1 MLFSLADRIIFAIA
15 ADSGTTAPADR
26 RTIMSATFRLAAL
39 FASGLLGVAIALPS
53 TAVAVDTNTPSSPPQ
68 TQSTSAPKATSGKSK
83 KRAPKKD
90 KKSEQQFIDG
100 YKAAHA
106 MIYQENDFAGG
117 IAKLR
122 SLGRDEHPD
131 VANLVGFSSRKLGRY
146 DDAKLWYD
154 KALAANPNHTLTW
167 SYYGMWHAE
176 QGNLLKARDHLT
188 KVASIC
194 GTDCR
199 EYVMLKEV
207 IEGTRA
213 Y

>member
-1 MLFSLADRIIFAIA
+1 MSAIFRVPALLAASLLAFGMTAPKFAVA
-15 ADSGTTAPADR
+15 AD
-26 RTIMSATFRLAAL
+26 
-39 FASGLLGVAIALPS
+39 
-53 TAVAVDTNTPSSPPQ
+53 TPSPAPPQ
-68 TQSTSAPKATSGKSK
+68 QGQQQQSDSK
-83 KRAPKKD
+83 KKKQPQKKQD
-90 KKSEQQFIDG
+90 KKSEQQFYDG

-106 MIYQENDFAGG
+106 MIYQGGDYAGG
-117 IAKLR
+117 IARLR
-122 SLGRDEHPD
+122 SLGHDDHPD
-131 VANLVGFSSRKLGRY
+131 VANLIGFSSRKLGRY
-146 DDAKLWYD
+146 DDAKLWYE

-176 QGNLLKARDHLT
+176 QGNLIKAREHLT

-194 GTDCR
+194 GNTECR

>member
-1 MLFSLADRIIFAIA
+1 MSTTFRVSALLAAGLLGSSVAMPAIA
-15 ADSGTTAPADR
+15 A
-26 RTIMSATFRLAAL
+26 
-39 FASGLLGVAIALPS
+39 
-53 TAVAVDTNTPSSPPQ
+53 DTNTPSPPA
-68 TQSTSAPKATSGKSK
+68 QSTSAPKSTDGKSDKSK
-83 KRAPKKD
+83 KRAPKKND
-90 KKSEQQFIDG
+90 KKSEQQFYDG

-106 MIYQENDFAGG
+106 MIYQQNDFAGG

-122 SLGRDEHPD
+122 SLDQDDHPD
-131 VANLVGFSSRKLGRY
+131 VANLIGFSSRKLGRY
-146 DDAKLWYD
+146 DDAKLWYE
-154 KALAANPNHTLTW
+154 KALAANPSHTLTW

-194 GTDCR
+194 GGTECR

>member
-1 MLFSLADRIIFAIA
+1 LRHAAASGIPAARPEENMNAIF
-15 ADSGTTAPADR
+15 R
-26 RTIMSATFRLAAL
+26 VSALLAASL
-39 FASGLLGVAIALPS
+39 LVAPKPAFAA
-53 TAVAVDTNTPSSPPQ
+53 DTNTPSSPPQ
-68 TQSTSAPKATSGKSK
+68 SQSQKPVDSK
-83 KRAPKKD
+83 KKKPASKKQD

-106 MIYQENDFAGG
+106 MIYQSNDFAGG

-122 SLGRDEHPD
+122 SLNQDNHPD
-131 VANLVGFSSRKLGRY
+131 VANLIGFSSRKLGRY
-146 DDAKLWYD
+146 DDAKLWYE
-154 KALAANPNHTLTW
+154 KALAANPDHTLTW

-176 QGNLLKARDHLT
+176 QGNLLKAREHLT

>member
-1 MLFSLADRIIFAIA
+1 MR
-15 ADSGTTAPADR
+15 
-26 RTIMSATFRLAAL
+26 ATFRLSALLAAAML
-39 FASGLLGVAIALPS
+39 AAPESIFAA
-53 TAVAVDTNTPSSPPQ
+53 DTSTPSAPPQ
-68 TQSTSAPKATSGKSK
+68 GQSSQTDGKK
-83 KRAPKKD
+83 KRAPKKQD

-106 MIYQENDFAGG
+106 MIYQDGDFVGG
-117 IAKLR
+117 MAKLR
-122 SLGRDEHPD
+122 SLGQDDHPD
-131 VANLVGFSSRKLGRY
+131 VANLLGFTSRKLGRY
-146 DDAKLWYD
+146 DDAKYWYE
-154 KALAANPNHTLTW
+154 KALAANPDHTLTW

-176 QGNLLKARDHLT
+176 QGNLLKARDHLP

-194 GTDCR
+194 GGTECR

>member
-1 MLFSLADRIIFAIA
+1 MNSNFRV
-15 ADSGTTAPADR
+15 
-26 RTIMSATFRLAAL
+26 SALLAASVL
-39 FASGLLGVAIALPS
+39 GLSIALPTPS
-53 TAVAVDTNTPSSPPQ
+53 VAMDTNTPSSPPQ
-68 TQSTSAPKATSGKSK
+68 TSSGQKQPAADK
-83 KRAPKKD
+83 KKKPAKKQE

-100 YKAAHA
+100 YRAAHA
-106 MIYQENDFAGG
+106 MIYQGGDFAGG

-122 SLGRDEHPD
+122 SLGQDDHPD
-131 VANLVGFSSRKLGRY
+131 VANLIGFSSRKLGRY
-146 DDAKLWYD
+146 DDAKHWYE
-154 KALAANPNHTLTW
+154 KALAANPDHTLTW

-194 GTDCR
+194 GTECR
-199 EYVMLKEV
+199 EYVILKEV

>member
-1 MLFSLADRIIFAIA
+1 
-15 ADSGTTAPADR
+15 
-26 RTIMSATFRLAAL
+26 MSAAFRIPALLAA
-39 FASGLLGVAIALPS
+39 SLLGC
-53 TAVAVDTNTPSSPPQ
+53 AVAMPASVAMDSNTPTSPPQ
-68 TQSTSAPKATSGKSK
+68 SNAPRQTDSK
-83 KRAPKKD
+83 KKRTPPKKQD

-106 MIYQENDFAGG
+106 MIYQQGDFAGG
-117 IAKLR
+117 IAMLR
-122 SLGRDEHPD
+122 ALGQDDHPD
-131 VANLVGFSSRKLGRY
+131 VANLIGFSSRKLGRY
-146 DDAKLWYD
+146 DDAKHWYE

>member
-1 MLFSLADRIIFAIA
+1 MRAIFRVCALLAASSLAIP
-15 ADSGTTAPADR
+15 T
-26 RTIMSATFRLAAL
+26 L
-39 FASGLLGVAIALPS
+39 
-53 TAVAVDTNTPSSPPQ
+53 AVAVDTNTPSAPPAS
-68 TQSTSAPKATSGKSK
+68 QSSSSKPKQAGDK
-83 KRAPKKD
+83 KKPQKKQD

-106 MIYQENDFAGG
+106 MIYQGNDFAGG
-117 IAKLR
+117 IVKLR
-122 SLGRDEHPD
+122 SLDRDNHPD
-131 VANLVGFSSRKLGRY
+131 VANLIGFSSRKLGRY
-146 DDAKLWYD
+146 DDAKHWYE

-194 GTDCR
+194 GTECR

-207 IEGTRA
+207 IEGTRT

>member
-1 MLFSLADRIIFAIA
+1 MTAVLRASALLTAGLF
-15 ADSGTTAPADR
+15 GY
-26 RTIMSATFRLAAL
+26 AL
-39 FASGLLGVAIALPS
+39 FAPAPAA
-53 TAVAVDTNTPSSPPQ
+53 AVGTDTPSAPPQ
-68 TQSTSAPKATSGKSK
+68 TQSSGQKQQSDSKK
-83 KRAPKKD
+83 KRAPKKQE

-106 MIYQENDFAGG
+106 MIYQGNDFAGG

-122 SLGRDEHPD
+122 SLGRDDHPD
-131 VANLVGFSSRKLGRY
+131 VANLIGFSSRKLGRY
-146 DDAKLWYD
+146 DDAKHWYE
-154 KALAANPNHTLTW
+154 KALAADPNHTLTW

-194 GTDCR
+194 GTQCR

>member
-1 MLFSLADRIIFAIA
+1 MTAIFRVFAL
-15 ADSGTTAPADR
+15 
-26 RTIMSATFRLAAL
+26 LAA
-39 FASGLLGVAIALPS
+39 SLLVATKPAL
-53 TAVAVDTNTPSSPPQ
+53 AADTNTPSSPPQ
-68 TQSTSAPKATSGKSK
+68 TQSQKPADAKSK
-83 KRAPKKD
+83 RKPPKKED

-100 YKAAHA
+100 YRAAHA
-106 MIYQENDFAGG
+106 MIYQGNDFAGG

-122 SLGRDEHPD
+122 SLGQDDHPD
-131 VANLVGFSSRKLGRY
+131 VANLIGFSSRKLGRY
-146 DDAKLWYD
+146 DDAKLWYER
-154 KALAANPNHTLTW
+154 ALAANPGHTLTW

-194 GTDCR
+194 GNTECR

>member
-1 MLFSLADRIIFAIA
+1 
-15 ADSGTTAPADR
+15 
-26 RTIMSATFRLAAL
+26 MSNNFRVSAL
-39 FASGLLGVAIALPS
+39 VASGLLGFAFATPASAMDSS
-53 TAVAVDTNTPSSPPQ
+53 TPASPPQ
-68 TQSTSAPKATSGKSK
+68 TKSSTDQKPATDAKSK
-83 KRAPKKD
+83 KKAPKKED

-106 MIYQENDFAGG
+106 MIYEGGDYAGG

-122 SLGRDEHPD
+122 SLNHDDHPD
-131 VANLVGFSSRKLGRY
+131 VANLLGFSSRKLGRY
-146 DDAKLWYD
+146 DDARFWYE

-194 GTDCR
+194 GTECR
-199 EYVMLKEV
+199 EYVILKEV

>member
-1 MLFSLADRIIFAIA
+1 
-15 ADSGTTAPADR
+15 
-26 RTIMSATFRLAAL
+26 MSAIFRVSALLAAC
-39 FASGLLGVAIALPS
+39 VAGRAARP
-53 TAVAVDTNTPSSPPQ
+53 AVAADTNTPSSPPQ
-68 TQSTSAPKATSGKSK
+68 TAVRRNRADAKSK
-83 KRAPKKD
+83 KKPPKKED

-106 MIYQENDFAGG
+106 MIYQGNDYAGG

-122 SLGRDEHPD
+122 SLGQDDHPD
-131 VANLVGFSSRKLGRY
+131 VANLIGFSSRKLGRY
-146 DDAKLWYD
+146 DDAKLWYE

-194 GTDCR
+194 GNTECR

>member
-1 MLFSLADRIIFAIA
+1 
-15 ADSGTTAPADR
+15 
-26 RTIMSATFRLAAL
+26 MSAIFRVSALLAV
-39 FASGLLGVAIALPS
+39 GLLGYGLSAPQPSIA
-53 TAVAVDTNTPSSPPQ
+53 ADTNTPSSPP
-68 TQSTSAPKATSGKSK
+68 TQSSKQTDSK
-83 KRAPKKD
+83 KKKPPKKED
-90 KKSEQQFIDG
+90 KKSEQQFIDE
-100 YKAAHA
+100 YRAAHA
-106 MIYQENDFAGG
+106 MIYQHNDFTGG

-122 SLGRDEHPD
+122 SLGQDEHPD
-131 VANLVGFSSRKLGRY
+131 VANLIGFSSRKLGRY
-146 DDAKLWYD
+146 DDAKLWYE

-194 GTDCR
+194 GTECR

>member
-1 MLFSLADRIIFAIA
+1 
-15 ADSGTTAPADR
+15 
-26 RTIMSATFRLAAL
+26 MSATFRISVLLAA
-39 FASGLLGVAIALPS
+39 GLLSVNSPGPASAIEGDTPAQPS
-53 TAVAVDTNTPSSPPQ
+53 T
-68 TQSTSAPKATSGKSK
+68 QSGSVPKTDAKSK
-83 KRAPKKD
+83 RKPPPKKEDKD

-106 MIYQENDFAGG
+106 MIYQHHDFEGG

-122 SLGRDEHPD
+122 SLGQDDHPD
-131 VANLVGFSSRKLGRY
+131 VANLIGFSSRKIGRY
-146 DDAKLWYD
+146 DDAKFWYE
-154 KALAANPNHTLTW
+154 KALAANPNHPLTW

-194 GTDCR
+194 GTECR